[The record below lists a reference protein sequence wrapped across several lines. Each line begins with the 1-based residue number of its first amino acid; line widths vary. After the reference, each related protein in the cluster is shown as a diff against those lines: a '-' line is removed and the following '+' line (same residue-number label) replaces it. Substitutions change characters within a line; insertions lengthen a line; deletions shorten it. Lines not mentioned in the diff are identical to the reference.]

1 MANHE
6 SVALEQELEELR
18 ISQAAFEVHTKLSNT
33 LVSMIKRTSGN
44 LLLRTMLRQT
54 LELACQLSKAEESS
68 LFWLNEE
75 GLVTES
81 ILARGITIRDER
93 YDVIG
98 KVLGKG
104 LAGWVYRH
112 QTIGLIEDVD
122 QDDRWVKLEHQ
133 PYQVGSVLCIPLV
146 RGKSVLALITLMHS
160 KKGFFDSYL
169 AKQMESCGEKMALVL
184 DQMNFY
190 LANFRP
196 EKQASMVESLEN
208 TMEKSAAAIL
218 PGEKDQNEEL
228 TSFKNIGICL
238 LANDGRL
245 VYADANF
252 AQTFDYTLGELF
264 ELKSMEKLIAPN
276 HREQF
281 INSLSN
287 CFNQGAIQK
296 KFDARF
302 KGLTKEREL
311 LKMELCGRPI
321 KLYGKYLMIGIL
333 RVFDGVY

>member
-160 KKGFFDSYL
+160 KKGFFNPHL

-196 EKQASMVESLEN
+196 QKQASMVESLEN
-208 TMEKSAAAIL
+208 TKEKSAATIL
-218 PGEKDQNEEL
+218 PEDQNQEL
-228 TSFKNIGICL
+228 TTFQHIGICL

-252 AQTFDYTLGELF
+252 AQTFGYTLGELF
-264 ELKSMEKLIAPN
+264 ELKSMEKLIASN

-281 INSLSN
+281 ISGLSN

-296 KFDARF
+296 KFDAHF

-333 RVFDGVY
+333 RVLANAY